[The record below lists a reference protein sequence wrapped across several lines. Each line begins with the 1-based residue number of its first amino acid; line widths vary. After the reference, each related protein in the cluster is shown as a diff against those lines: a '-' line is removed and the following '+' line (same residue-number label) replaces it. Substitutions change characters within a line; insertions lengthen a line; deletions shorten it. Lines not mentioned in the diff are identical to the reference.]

1 MFEDVII
8 LFCTHLAVF
17 WLGYRWGIHSAVIRI
32 ISNYMNNPKDIEQAF
47 KQISDL
53 KSQADE
59 PDDKAVVY
67 LRAEWVGEQV
77 YLYREDTNEFLGQG
91 TDVHTAI
98 SNITQLTP
106 GVSYEIPAGM
116 AKKPQA
122 VQP

>member
-1 MFEDVII
+1 
-8 LFCTHLAVF
+8 
-17 WLGYRWGIHSAVIRI
+17 
-32 ISNYMNNPKDIEQAF
+32 MNNPKDIEQAF

-59 PDDKAVVY
+59 PDNNDVVY

-77 YLYREDTNEFLGQG
+77 YLYREDTNEFLAQG
-91 TDVHTAI
+91 ADVHTAI

-106 GVSYEIPAGM
+106 GVSYEIPADM

>member
-1 MFEDVII
+1 MFEDLII
-8 LFCTHLAVF
+8 LVCTHLAVF

-59 PDDKAVVY
+59 PDNNDVVY

-77 YLYREDTNEFLGQG
+77 YLYREDTNEFLAQG
-91 TDVHTAI
+91 ADVHTAI

-106 GVSYEIPAGM
+106 GVSYEIPADM